1 MLAQSTE
8 LPQRYSTGMGS
19 FKLVPLVRRAHSMNL
34 KCSAQCC
41 MMDNVDGIDGGL
53 GDDEHGESDYGQ
65 IHTELQAKSWNK

>member
-1 MLAQSTE
+1 
-8 LPQRYSTGMGS
+8 
-19 FKLVPLVRRAHSMNL
+19 MNL